1 MHQFRRETVLSRTT
15 HLVFATLLA
24 VTLAVGIST
33 LQTSWSPV
41 CATFSEGSIEWY
53 LFFCFVD
60 PPPPDP
66 HG

>member
-1 MHQFRRETVLSRTT
+1 MR
-15 HLVFATLLA
+15 LVSAALLA